1 MMEKRYTVRMTREA
15 EKGLR
20 RVHRDD
26 RKRLEAEV
34 LALADAPRPRRA
46 KALRGVQDG
55 YRVRWREWRIVY
67 RIYED
72 EALVLVTLVGHRKD
86 VYRGL

>member
-1 MMEKRYTVRMTREA
+1 MPKRYTIRLMREA

-20 RVHRDD
+20 RIHRDE
-26 RKRLEAEV
+26 RKRLEAEI
-34 LALADAPRPRRA
+34 LALAENPRPRQSISLQGTRN
-46 KALRGVQDG
+46 G
-55 YRVRWREWRIVY
+55 YRLRWREWRIVY

-72 EALVLVTLVGHRKD
+72 EALVLVVLVGHRKD

>member
-1 MMEKRYTVRMTREA
+1 MPKQYTIRLTREA

-26 RKRLEAEV
+26 RKRLEAEI
-34 LALADAPRPRRA
+34 LALVETPRPRHA
-46 KALRGVQDG
+46 VALRGTKDG

-72 EALVLVTLVGHRKD
+72 EALVLVALVGHRKD

>member
-1 MMEKRYTVRMTREA
+1 MPNRDMIRLMREA

-26 RKRLEAEV
+26 RKRLEAEI
-34 LALADAPRPRRA
+34 LALAENPRPHGA
-46 KALRGVQDG
+46 VALRGMKDG

-72 EALVLVTLVGHRKD
+72 EALVLVALVGHRKD